1 MDKTLTIFGHH
12 DCLSRLQFPDIIT
25 LQVKSGLQYR
35 SFAGYRHNLVV
46 LIIEGGANSPRVT
59 HGKHL
64 TASSQSTYN
73 ISPVKIG
80 HGRSEH
86 ITHVHMVVDVVG
98 DVCPMES
105 FGLRFLEN
113 AFHLSVETVSHPFK
127 HDVTVAEDS
136 RTLSLCCNLVEHLV
150 DVRHVEVSTKAE
162 VFCFPVVS
170 SQKGMYIFQP
180 ALAGCGVSEVPHVK
194 LSCKREV
201 LVGKMC
207 IGKLSF
213 IKVYE
218 SFLHRSENLSNG
230 IGSFCLFT
238 KHVFIAGLGMEF
250 HTSHS
255 GSFLAAVVLLLHHQ
269 IEFVQPVH
277 PGPILLLII
286 LQRLQQS
293 DHCNTAFML

>member
-136 RTLSLCCNLVEHLV
+136 RTLSLCCNLVKHLV
-150 DVRHVEVSTKAE
+150 DVRHVEIAAEAE
-162 VFCFPVVS
+162 VLRPPVVAS
-170 SQKGMYIFQP
+170 EEGVDIFQTSFP
-180 ALAGCGVSEVPHVK
+180 RCGVSEMPHIH
-194 LSCKREV
+194 LSDEGV
-201 LVGKMC
+201 
-207 IGKLSF
+207 
-213 IKVYE
+213 
-218 SFLHRSENLSNG
+218 
-230 IGSFCLFT
+230 
-238 KHVFIAGLGMEF
+238 
-250 HTSHS
+250 
-255 GSFLAAVVLLLHHQ
+255 FLAFVVAELVTNL
-269 IEFVQPVH
+269 
-277 PGPILLLII
+277 
-286 LQRLQQS
+286 
-293 DHCNTAFML
+293 